1 MSMARQAV
9 TRLTLDMSLDA
20 VQKSVAISKGDTNR
34 RMEITLTDAG
44 RPFALPSTWTAT
56 LSGGQVEDGC
66 VVERGRILYDLS
78 SGVLTAETG
87 IFELAFRIFD
97 EEGDEVAT
105 PMITCNVYDVERNT
119 EEVASTD
126 EFSVLRDFIKNI
138 NDVGNRLDATESL
151 HTLISTSVIEI
162 YGENFTG
169 TDYYKTQTI
178 ELPEYGVKN
187 VDDYDYIA
195 LLVPMDSYT
204 LEESQRMEL
213 SVRRVSFVDGDLTAE
228 IWAEIPAS
236 AYDPEDS
243 EPILTFMCVRIL
255 KEAGRKGDGMPTA
268 SFVGIAQFP
277 TALENMVRINYI
289 TIPVSEW
296 QDSDPY
302 KAMVYPP
309 AWGDLYDWS
318 KDRQCVATFIP
329 MDKETLAESQRMD
342 LEISAI
348 KYGSGLTWAT
358 VARNDHIPAVDLRY
372 ACVMTAVDDPT
383 GSAPAEIATYIA
395 GVTKIPDDVWQ
406 SEVKQVVDAL
416 YPRISVGVHTIAPVQ
431 WSDSDPLRADLLTA
445 DFDDHSIVL
454 LIPMDADTRRESQR
468 IEVTVHSYSGEDDYG
483 HIWLLASQSYPPPTL
498 TYESLIIKMPDPL
511 PEGFVP
517 TAAIVGVSEL
527 SDDFMD
533 REVKRVLD
541 ANKYANEE
549 RVTELINESL
559 GVIENG
565 SY

>member
-20 VQKSVAISKGDTNR
+20 VQKSVSISKGDTNR

-44 RPFALPSTWTAT
+44 RPFTLPSTWTAT

-66 VVERGRILYDLS
+66 AVERGRILYDLS

-119 EEVASTD
+119 AAVASTD
-126 EFSVLRDFIKNI
+126 EFSVLKDFIKNI
-138 NDVGNRLDATESL
+138 NEVDTRLD
-151 HTLISTSVIEI
+151 TLERLIRYSRIEI
-162 YGENFTG
+162 DPEESDFLWSDNA
-169 TDYYKTQTI
+169 KLTI
-178 ELPEYGVKN
+178 RLPDTIAG
-187 VDDYDYIA
+187 YDYAAILIA
-195 LLVPMDSYT
+195 DDPWTLKWAQRLELTIDSVAVSGVAVTATISREPATGEDNLEDET
-204 LEESQRMEL
+204 LRFTC
-213 SVRRVSFVDGDLTAE
+213 VAFLTQSSSN
-228 IWAEIPAS
+228 AS
-236 AYDPEDS
+236 
-243 EPILTFMCVRIL
+243 T
-255 KEAGRKGDGMPTA
+255 TA
-268 SFVGIAQFP
+268 SFVGLANFP
-277 TALENMVRINYI
+277 KSVEGQVVINTVTLSKTAWEDTFYGDQVMVFGPNWGEYEEESYNRAAAI
-289 TIPVSEW
+289 TL
-296 QDSDPY
+296 
-302 KAMVYPP
+302 YPL
-309 AWGDLYDWS
+309 DD
-318 KDRQCVATFIP
+318 ATR
-329 MDKETLAESQRMD
+329 DESQR
-342 LEISAI
+342 L
-348 KYGSGLTWAT
+348 GLTAT
-358 VARNDHIPAVDLRY
+358 AAKYSSGMTYVFLKKGEEIPTTNMRFLAVLTGAD
-372 ACVMTAVDDPT
+372 ATNENAEAVVPV
-383 GSAPAEIATYIA
+383 YVA
-395 GVTKIPDDVWQ
+395 GVSSFPQETWER
-406 SEVKQVVDAL
+406 EVKQVVDAL

-431 WSDSDPLRADLLTA
+431 WSDSDPLRADLLAA

-468 IEVTVHSYSGEDDYG
+468 IEVTVHSYSGGDDYG